1 MITFHNSCNII
12 VTKRNNCS
20 TKNKNSDQKE
30 KTSNNFYKHKKN
42 KNKINKL
49 FNKTSLSLSSLKTKT
64 KLKKNSQNIISSQIK
79 KKTSNKNTPIK
90 NNEIINIYNNKENNF
105 IINNNDILFQ
115 KSKSNQIANNIN
127 YNLLLNND
135 INKNSYPEPEPMPIK
150 FSKNN
155 NIIRSRPNSSKNNN
169 NIFSPNNILC
179 NINLDIDNNK
189 NDIENINYEKIQSEK
204 KYYSSLQKFFE
215 KNNLKEVKKYKIN
228 SNNFQNFIQN
238 INNNDNIKDNKF
250 TNIYD
255 KRIIF
260 ILSNLD
266 LDDLINK
273 FSYHCI
279 TFNDLFLLTKQDL
292 LEMKIPIGQRNR
304 LMHFLDKYK
313 SLSNNYDFNEITKYL
328 DKYKK
333 IYKNNSYIDRD
344 ISNNINTMPN
354 FKNNNYQ
361 NNCIKDNINKEKENL
376 NKINLY
382 LNNNNVKNEPK
393 KIINNNIYESIK
405 KNKEDKYINYEI
417 DNNNILYQS
426 KNNENIEKQKHN
438 NLSNQTNNLIKND
451 NDNNINK
458 NENINISIFKRN
470 NSNIEKNKYYPTNSS
485 ISNSKAVSIDDF
497 NSQENEILNKRNNK
511 KNNSTIISNNDTTS
525 TTINNKIRSNHF
537 LQKCNNIL
545 NEVNNFNTI
554 YTQMKQKTQNRNKQ
568 ISLLL
573 NKKNNFDYFKD
584 KINYNN
590 EFKINKEKEEVNN
603 IYRLYNI
610 NNVNNIYLNEND
622 IKELN
627 DLKEESI
634 RDLNKE
640 LKLNLWK

>member
-1 MITFHNSCNII
+1 
-12 VTKRNNCS
+12 
-20 TKNKNSDQKE
+20 
-30 KTSNNFYKHKKN
+30 
-42 KNKINKL
+42 
-49 FNKTSLSLSSLKTKT
+49 
-64 KLKKNSQNIISSQIK
+64 
-79 KKTSNKNTPIK
+79 
-90 NNEIINIYNNKENNF
+90 
-105 IINNNDILFQ
+105 
-115 KSKSNQIANNIN
+115 
-127 YNLLLNND
+127 
-135 INKNSYPEPEPMPIK
+135 MPIK

-155 NIIRSRPNSSKNNN
+155 NNIVRSRPNSSKNNN
-169 NIFSPNNILC
+169 NNFSPNNILS
-179 NINLDIDNNK
+179 NIDLDIDNNK
-189 NDIENINYEKIQSEK
+189 NDIENIYYEKIQSEK

-238 INNNDNIKDNKF
+238 INNNENIKDNKF

-382 LNNNNVKNEPK
+382 LNNNNIKNEPK

-405 KNKEDKYINYEI
+405 KNKEDKFTNYEI

-485 ISNSKAVSIDDF
+485 ISNSKGVSIDDF

-584 KINYNN
+584 KINYN

-603 IYRLYNI
+603 IYRLY
-610 NNVNNIYLNEND
+610 NVNNIYLNEND

>member
-20 TKNKNSDQKE
+20 TKNKNSDKKE
-30 KTSNNFYKHKKN
+30 KSSNNFYKHKKN

-64 KLKKNSQNIISSQIK
+64 KLKKNSQNIIGSQIK

-155 NIIRSRPNSSKNNN
+155 NIVRSRPNSSKNNN
-169 NIFSPNNILC
+169 NNFSPNNILS
-179 NINLDIDNNK
+179 NIDLDIDNNK
-189 NDIENINYEKIQSEK
+189 NDIENIYYEKIQSEK

-361 NNCIKDNINKEKENL
+361 SNCIKDNINKEKENL

-382 LNNNNVKNEPK
+382 LNNNNIKNEPK

-405 KNKEDKYINYEI
+405 KNKEDKFTNYEI

-485 ISNSKAVSIDDF
+485 ISNSKGVSIDDF

-584 KINYNN
+584 KINYN